1 MASVEWQAYYF
12 SSLYESS
19 PFARKQ
25 PNEAVDVD
33 DATAVGVR
41 MDLSKRYDVRA
52 AVSEPPGHCAILS
65 RGDPSK
71 TPALH

>member
-25 PNEAVDVD
+25 PNEAVGDD
-33 DATAVGVR
+33 DATAAGVR
-41 MDLSKRYDVRA
+41 MDLCKRDDASA
-52 AVSEPPGHCAILS
+52 AIIELPGHCAILS
-65 RGDPSK
+65 RGDPK